1 MNTLEA
7 KRVLETAL
15 LCAQGPL
22 TLRDMRSL
30 FADELNADSIRLLLD
45 ELLREWEGRGVELV
59 ALASGW
65 RFQSRPELREHLDR
79 LNPEKPPKYSR
90 AVLETLAIIAYRQ
103 PVTRGDI
110 EDIRGVVVAT
120 PIIKQLEDRNWI
132 EVIGHREAPGRP
144 ALYATT
150 RQFLDDLGLSSL
162 EQLPAL
168 IQAGDPTP
176 IAGSVQGSLL
186 DETPAVVEVEP
197 DEAVSGSADPAP
209 EVTEASGVAE
219 ASGVPEVPE
228 VPDGAEV
235 PGLPEAAALPE
246 APLAVQSEVSTAETA
261 ETAEL
266 SVVTP
271 ATPVT
276 EAKVATA
283 ATASAK
289 AASQADETPAGSPPA
304 RAASTPARAGPA
316 TAQAGVPS
324 PPPPMGGLS
333 AAAFAAFAASVAA
346 SVDDG
351 ADTAAED
358 ETEDDTDDED
368 VDAQADGLDVD
379 EAPED
384 AADRLAS
391 DGTGSDDATGV
402 FPQGR
407 EEPDAFAENKP
418 QAGTFA
424 DRETPA
430 GRLAGDAPARDDNTA
445 SALPATSVAEETSE
459 PTAAEGAPTEEQPP
473 GTVNPVA
480 DKSAS

>member
-30 FADELNADSIRLLLD
+30 FAEELNADSIRLLLD

-150 RQFLDDLGLSSL
+150 RQFLDDLGLTSL

-176 IAGSVQGSLL
+176 IPGSVQGSLL
-186 DETPAVVEVEP
+186 DETPAVVELEP
-197 DEAVSGSADPAP
+197 EEGLPGAMEQAAAQAAAQAADPTTAQ
-209 EVTEASGVAE
+209 TAAS
-219 ASGVPEVPE
+219 
-228 VPDGAEV
+228 
-235 PGLPEAAALPE
+235 
-246 APLAVQSEVSTAETA
+246 LAVQSGESQ
-261 ETAEL
+261 
-266 SVVTP
+266 SP
-271 ATPVT
+271 AGVADEAAPAPEAGSPVP
-276 EAKVATA
+276 
-283 ATASAK
+283 ASA
-289 AASQADETPAGSPPA
+289 AADAAGRKPAGSPPA
-304 RAASTPARAGPA
+304 RAVAS
-316 TAQAGVPS
+316 
-324 PPPPMGGLS
+324 PPMGGLS

-346 SVDDG
+346 SVEDG
-351 ADTAAED
+351 QEAAAED
-358 ETEDDTDDED
+358 DADENVDD
-368 VDAQADGLDVD
+368 QADGLDVD
-379 EAPED
+379 DGPEGD
-384 AADRLAS
+384 ADRLALE
-391 DGTGSDDATGV
+391 GAGSEDTIGV
-402 FPQGR
+402 LPQGR
-407 EEPDAFAENKP
+407 DEPDALAENKP

-424 DRETPA
+424 DSEAPT

-445 SALPATSVAEETSE
+445 SALSATSVAEETSE